1 MWAGAGPGASACD
14 MGLCVCT
21 RMSAGLWVTVSVWNR
36 GGVGDSVVSVSLLW
50 GLCACLSSTPLHQG
64 RDCGTVLVWAGLV
77 WSRKPGW
84 RSSCVCSETRLRAV
98 LNRPQAH
105 LDA

>member
-21 RMSAGLWVTVSVWNR
+21 RMSAGLCVTVSVWNR

-50 GLCACLSSTPLHQG
+50 GLCACLSSTPLHQA
-64 RDCGTVLVWAGLV
+64 RDCGTVLVWAGL
-77 WSRKPGW
+77 GW
-84 RSSCVCSETRLRAV
+84 AGLRSQGGGAAVCVQRLGSELC
-98 LNRPQAH
+98 
-105 LDA
+105 